1 MISQRDIKFVLFFK
15 YISNHHEKAR
25 LVQLKWTK
33 PQKHVFFYDIYIY
46 FYPKNVKKKFF
57 FKYYTHKR
65 FYTLYYLGSFLNK
78 TKPHSSVIL
87 FVDVLTSQHIF
98 PHVKPRGD
106 SLFQLTYKNTMKNIE
121 LIFHSD
127 LCLLCRGYM

>member
-46 FYPKNVKKKFF
+46 FYPKNVKKNF
-57 FKYYTHKR
+57 
-65 FYTLYYLGSFLNK
+65 FLNITL
-78 TKPHSSVIL
+78 TKDFTL
-87 FVDVLTSQHIF
+87 FTI
-98 PHVKPRGD
+98 
-106 SLFQLTYKNTMKNIE
+106 
-121 LIFHSD
+121 
-127 LCLLCRGYM
+127 